1 MMKFS
6 HLFSYKSSFKS
17 QLIGLF
23 LFMVIILALTTS
35 ALTAWQSSKTISEAT
50 IENGLQITHNFAEQ
64 SVLALLTGS
73 IENANE
79 AIAST
84 LGFRAIMAVSIF
96 NTKGE
101 VLLSSESIVIN
112 DLVSDINALKNHSQL
127 IHESDKFWVFS
138 SPVYLQNEQY
148 DSELIEPDSEMPA
161 HELLGYVLVEYSKK
175 ELHQIQ
181 RTIFISNIVTGCIIA
196 LLLALLMRFIITK
209 MTKPLLTLSQTMET
223 ARETGRYPKAT
234 VSGAL
239 ELRQIAHAYNQL
251 MAILE
256 VQNAELAKSRDN
268 LESEVEIRTQELV
281 VARDGALTASRHKS
295 EFLAN
300 ISHEL
305 RTPLQAIIGYT
316 DLVREDLEL
325 ECMDAQVEDLN
336 KSIRSANNLL
346 ALINNILDLAK
357 IEAGRMDLHAKET
370 DIQLLLSETIDTITP
385 MAAANNNKLTMDVG
399 ELATTLFI
407 DRQKLMQV
415 FLNLLSNACK
425 FTKNGE
431 ITFHIHND
439 LAFLYF
445 SVKDTGVGI
454 AKEMIDFIFEQFTQV
469 DGSQTRRFEGTG
481 LGMAITQNFCQL
493 MGGKLTVNSEIN
505 VGSTFSVKIPLVW
518 DEREI
523 SDTK

>member
-1 MMKFS
+1 MQLS
-6 HLFSYKSSFKS
+6 YLFPYKRSFKS
-17 QLIGLF
+17 QLLSLF
-23 LFMVIILALTTS
+23 LLLVIILALTTS

-64 SVLALLTGS
+64 SVLALVTGS

-79 AIAST
+79 AVTNT
-84 LGFRAIMAVSIF
+84 LGFRPIMAVSIL
-96 NTKGE
+96 NTDGE
-101 VLLSSESIVIN
+101 VLLSSENMSLKNV
-112 DLVSDINALKNHSQL
+112 VSDINALKSISQL
-127 IHESDKFWVFS
+127 VHESDMFWVFS
-138 SPVYLQNEQY
+138 SPVYLQDEQY
-148 DSELIEPDSEMPA
+148 DDELIEPDNETLQQ
-161 HELLGYVLVEYSKK
+161 ELIGYVLVEYSKK
-175 ELHQIQ
+175 ELHKIQ
-181 RTIFISNIVTGCIIA
+181 RTIFISNIVTGSIIA
-196 LLLALLMRFIITK
+196 LILALVMRIIITR
-209 MTKPLLTLSQTMET
+209 MTKPLLAISQTMES
-223 ARETGRYPKAT
+223 ARETGLYPKAQ
-234 VSGAL
+234 VAGAL

-251 MAILE
+251 MTILE
-256 VQNAELAKSRDN
+256 VQNAELAKSRDT

-325 ECMDAQVEDLN
+325 ECMDTQVEDLN
-336 KSIRSANNLL
+336 RSIRSANTLL

-370 DIQLLLSETIDTITP
+370 SIKQLLAETIETVTP
-385 MAAANNNKLTMDVG
+385 MAAANNNTLNMTTG
-399 ELATTLFI
+399 ELASTLFV
-407 DRQKLMQV
+407 DRQKLMQI

-431 ITFHIHND
+431 ITFHIYND
-439 LAFLYF
+439 LSFLYF
-445 SVKDTGVGI
+445 SVQDTGVGI
-454 AKEMIDFIFEQFTQV
+454 AKDMLDYIFEQFTQV
-469 DGSQTRRFEGTG
+469 DGSQTRQFEGTG

-493 MGGKLTVNSEIN
+493 MGGQLTVKSEVN

-518 DEREI
+518 DEHEI